1 MLDVGYIESLIA
13 PALPFRR
20 GRGDGRLIEARTKN
34 SIMKRSFSLIVAA
47 MVAMLVNAVA
57 PNDFGTYY
65 QNANGKKG
73 SALKTALCGIIYNRT
88 EKSYDYLWTAFRTTD
103 KRDGKVWD
111 MYSDM
116 TNYEFG
122 GPAQG
127 ANYSKEGDS
136 YNREHS
142 FPKSWFGGEV
152 MPMYTDLHHM
162 YPTDGFVNN
171 KRGNYPFGKT
181 NGNSYKS
188 HNSFSKLGSCTYP
201 GYTGTVFE
209 PADEYKGDFART
221 YFYMVTC
228 YEEKL
233 ADWYSKNSESRA
245 TIDGSTYPGF
255 QTWQLNMLLEWAA
268 ADQVSDKETARNN
281 AVAGIQG
288 NRNPFID
295 YPGLEQYIWGSKKDD
310 TFSYDNY
317 VLPTEYAGYNSGSGS
332 GGQGGETGEGECD
345 VIDLAFTGMSGTN
358 YSSWSGK
365 KGSVS
370 SAVYAGQ
377 SAGGNNSVQL
387 RSSNSNS
394 GIVTTTSGGKVTKVV
409 VTWNSNTETGR
420 TLNVYGK
427 NTAYSAVTDLYD
439 SSKQGTLLGTIV
451 KGTSTELTITG
462 NYTFVGLRSNSGA
475 MYLDKIEITWV
486 NDPSFNGLADV
497 SVDWGSALTL
507 TKGTTGT
514 PNIVTNGDVT
524 LSSLNEY
531 VVTVDGLTIKPVAVG
546 TTVIIVNTSAT
557 TTYNAGSVMFPIT
570 VNAPEGKGTAPSIGN
585 EIVFEETFA
594 KCNGEGGNDGKWNGS
609 INGGLLQT
617 DNSNWSISNGNG
629 ANQCVKLGT
638 ASKKGSATTPS
649 IGSAGTL
656 ILTFRA
662 GAWNTNSEGTTL
674 KLSVS
679 AGSINP
685 SSVTLTKAAFNTYTA
700 TITNAT
706 AATKITFEA
715 ENTSNNR
722 FFLDDVIVTTP
733 EIPAPAISVTLNRQ
747 GYATY
752 CSEYPLDFSDNETAD
767 YSAWQVTGVNG
778 TAITFAQ
785 ITGSIKGG
793 QGILL
798 KGEAGATIALTS
810 VDSENVLNGNLLE
823 GTLVPW
829 FVETDQYYGLSGK
842 KFVKVKPGTV
852 SAGKALLPASI
863 LGGNDIKAYTF
874 EFEDEATAIK
884 TIDNGQLTTDGVIYN
899 LAGQRMGKMQKGIN
913 IVNGKKILF

>member
-1 MLDVGYIESLIA
+1 
-13 PALPFRR
+13 
-20 GRGDGRLIEARTKN
+20 
-34 SIMKRSFSLIVAA
+34 MKRSFSLIVAA

-57 PNDFGTYY
+57 PNGSGTYY
-65 QNANGKKG
+65 QNANGKNG
-73 SALKTALCGIIYNRT
+73 AALKTALCGIIYNRT

-103 KRDGKVWD
+103 KRSDGKVWD
-111 MYSDM
+111 MYSDI
-116 TNYEFG
+116 TNYTFG
-122 GPAQG
+122 SSAQG

-171 KRGNYPFGKT
+171 KRGNYPFGET

-188 HNSFSKLGSCTYP
+188 NNDFSKLGTCTYP

-245 TIDGSTYPGF
+245 TIDGSKYPGF

-310 TFSYDNY
+310 TFSYNNY

-332 GGQGGETGEGECD
+332 GGQGGEMTGEGECD
-345 VIDLAFTGMSGTN
+345 VIDLAFTGMSGTS

-497 SVDWGSALTL
+497 SVDWGSTLTL

-524 LSSLNEY
+524 LSSLNED
-531 VVTVDGLTIKPVAVG
+531 VVTVDGLTITPVAVG

-570 VNAPEGKGTAPSIGN
+570 VNAPEGKETAKPSESGLL
-585 EIVFEETFA
+585 FGETF
-594 KCNGEGGNDGKWNGS
+594 GN
-609 INGGLLQT
+609 
-617 DNSNWSISNGNG
+617 NSSSAREWSDSYS
-629 ANQCVKLGT
+629 VKSGV
-638 ASKKGSATTPS
+638 
-649 IGSAGTL
+649 
-656 ILTFRA
+656 
-662 GAWNTNSEGTTL
+662 
-674 KLSVS
+674 LSVYS
-679 AGSINP
+679 GI
-685 SSVTLTKAAFNTYTA
+685 TGY
-700 TITNAT
+700 TITNAKQSKNNT
-706 AATKITFEA
+706 GSTLSGLMQSTQGTEASIIIGPLNVADYNNLGLTYQWNAGSIKGTYYTKAYYATSSNGTYSELTGTGNGATTFVERAYSLPAAAQVSTLYLKIVW
-715 ENTSNNR
+715 NTSNTNG
-722 FFLDDVIVTTP
+722 VIDEVRLTGSSPSTLT
-733 EIPAPAISVTLNRQ
+733 VTLNDQ

-798 KGEAGATIALTS
+798 KGEAGVTIELTS

-884 TIDNGQLTTDGVIYN
+884 TVDNGQLTTDGVIYN
-899 LAGQRMGKMQKGIN
+899 LAGQRLGRMQKGIN